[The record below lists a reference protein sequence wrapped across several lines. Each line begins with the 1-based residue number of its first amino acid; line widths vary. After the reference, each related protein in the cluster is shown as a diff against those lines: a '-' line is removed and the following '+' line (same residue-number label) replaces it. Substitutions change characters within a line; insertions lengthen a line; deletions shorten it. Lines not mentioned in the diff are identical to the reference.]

1 MATTEENGT
10 AVAPE
15 DCELG
20 TLMMDIGRGAAGIV
34 MGRDDGVRVQ
44 LRPLNGGREW
54 DAYRVRHLTVREEL
68 SIRCAARDEMMRR
81 RGL

>member
-1 MATTEENGT
+1 MATTEDNGT
-10 AVAPE
+10 TIAPK
-15 DCELG
+15 DCVLG
-20 TLMMDIGRGAAGIV
+20 ALMMDVGRGVAGIV

-54 DAYRVRHLTVREEL
+54 DADRVRHLTSHEEL
-68 SIRCAARDEMMRR
+68 RVRCAARNEMMRR